1 MNSAPSGNTTRP
13 GILRRLAMFGSVR
26 NKKSAHD
33 AHVIRTVEQVVDSI
47 DPRLRGIARYAW
59 KIRPAVERMLD
70 YAGEACSTLPG
81 PIEFSRRAWNNDPC
95 VRALFAT
102 PTEVQTV
109 FSRTADI
116 ADYFE
121 SPSSDD
127 AYVVLGMQK
136 TEKMIFGAEMEGQ
149 IVRRDVP
156 QISVSFGDY
165 RIAHPAADEQDL
177 RVRLRERAL
186 NEFVA
191 QALFKVGELSEQKEG
206 IRKRKVSLQIQL
218 KALERRQAGLSQLLD
233 KEPELQKKITTTRQ
247 ELAEVEREC
256 SHIRDRFGTLSD
268 VLQHVVSLLS
278 EPENLIQ
285 VTPFTLCLDR
295 MNRLIEPREPD
306 RDQLITLAQVNFA
319 ERYSRMGILARFPR
333 HDFVRSASQL
343 DLDAALRY
351 LG

>member
-1 MNSAPSGNTTRP
+1 
-13 GILRRLAMFGSVR
+13 MFGSVR
-26 NKKSAHD
+26 KKQSAHD
-33 AHVIRTVEQVVDSI
+33 AYVIRTVEQVVDSI

-70 YAGEACSTLPG
+70 YAGDACATLPG

-109 FSRTADI
+109 FSQTDDI

-121 SPSSDD
+121 SPSCNE

-136 TEKMIFGAEMEGQ
+136 TEKTVFGAEMEGQ
-149 IVRRDVP
+149 IIKRDVP

-165 RIAHPAADEQDL
+165 RIAHPAADEKDL
-177 RVRLRERAL
+177 RVKLRERAL

-191 QALFKVGELSEQKEG
+191 QALFRVGELSDQKEG
-206 IRKRKVSLQIQL
+206 IRKRKISLQVQL
-218 KALERRQAGLSQLLD
+218 KALERRQAGLSQLLE
-233 KEPELQKKITTTRQ
+233 KEPELQKKIATTRQ
-247 ELAEVEREC
+247 ALAKAEQEC
-256 SHIRDRFGTLSD
+256 SHIRDKFGTLSD
-268 VLQHVVSLLS
+268 VLRHVVSLLS

-306 RDQLITLAQVNFA
+306 HDQLITLAQVNFG
-319 ERYSRMGILARFPR
+319 ERYSRMGILAKFPR
-333 HDFVRSASQL
+333 HDFVRTASQF